1 MTGVPVIGIDH
12 IRFVVGNARQ
22 SAYFYRN
29 AFGFDVIGYAGLETG
44 MRQESGYVLRQGN
57 IILVLTSPLKP
68 GHQYNNRLSLHGD
81 GVADLA
87 FSVENVEQAYI
98 DALKAGAVG
107 VRAPE
112 ASRDAHG
119 SVEYAVIKSYGDT
132 THTLINRSEYSGLF
146 MPGYQPIEPERYTSE
161 TSGRVGLKEIDHI
174 FGNVEAGQMNR
185 WIEFYENVM
194 GFDSILAFDKRE
206 IQTQK
211 TALHSRVVRSKNGKV
226 TLPINEPAASNR
238 RSQVDE
244 FLDFYSG
251 PGVQHIALT
260 TDDIIATVEALK
272 QNNVSFLPV
281 PEKYYDNLE
290 KRVGS
295 LSIEISDLKRLGI
308 VADRDTNGCLLQ
320 TFTKPVSDRPTVF
333 FEIIQRE
340 GATTFGQQNF
350 TALFEAIE
358 KEQAARGTL

>member
-1 MTGVPVIGIDH
+1 MTGMPVNGIDH

-57 IILVLTSPLKP
+57 IILVLTSPLRP
-68 GHQYNNRLSLHGD
+68 THQFNSRLTMHGD
-81 GVADLA
+81 GVADVA
-87 FSVENVEQAYI
+87 FSVSDVEEAYRI
-98 DALKAGAVG
+98 ALRAGAEG

-112 ASRDAHG
+112 TIKDAHG
-119 SVEYAVIKSYGDT
+119 SVDMAVVKTYGDT
-132 THTLINRSEYSGLF
+132 THTLINRSHYTGLF
-146 MPGYQPIEPERYTSE
+146 MPGYQPIEPERYSARRSRE
-161 TSGRVGLKEIDHI
+161 TGLRDIDHI
-174 FGNVEAGQMNR
+174 VGNVEAGQMNS
-185 WIEFYENVM
+185 WISYYENVM
-194 GFDSILAFDKRE
+194 GFESILAFDKRE
-206 IQTQK
+206 IHTST
-211 TALHSRVVRSKNGKV
+211 TALHSRVVRGANGSV
-226 TLPINEPAASNR
+226 TLPINEPASGNR

-244 FLDFYSG
+244 FLYFYSG

-260 TDDIIATVEALK
+260 TDNIVDTVEVLRE
-272 QNNVSFLPV
+272 NDVSFLPV
-281 PEKYYDNLE
+281 PDKYYENLE
-290 KRVGS
+290 KRVGA
-295 LSIEISDLKRLGI
+295 LSVEISDLKRLGI
-308 VADRDTNGCLLQ
+308 VADRDSNGCLLQ

-333 FEIIQRE
+333 FEIIQRH